1 MRNTMALVTRLEF
14 RQGQSLTLTPQ
25 LQQAIKLLQMS
36 GLELDAYI
44 QSEIENNPLL
54 VSIGETDGVQD
65 VRETALDPIDP
76 EIASDRISL
85 EDAAQALDMG
95 SEDAFHEASPGER
108 HTGELDEVA
117 YAGAPTELGRQGSG
131 QDTDTLP
138 ERAAAGSLADAI
150 RAQLAIR
157 PLPDRPRAIALVLID
172 GLDEAG
178 YLRLDLA
185 ELAARLDYPVAEIE
199 AVLHML
205 QGLEPCG
212 VFARDLRE
220 CLALQ
225 LKDKNRLDP
234 AMDRLLDHLEVLA
247 RRDHARL
254 RLLCGVDDEDLRD
267 MIGELRALNPRP
279 GAGYEQNMAQ
289 ILIPDVFVR
298 QNRNGSWLVELN
310 SDTLPRLLV
319 DRRYHA
325 QIASQAR
332 CEADKVFVSECLA
345 NATWLVKSLDQ
356 RAKTI
361 LKVASEIVRQ
371 QEGFLNLGLDYLRPL
386 TLKTVAEAIGMHES
400 TVSRVT
406 ANKAIATPRGTFELK
421 FFFTSAIGS
430 SDGGMA
436 HSSQS
441 VRQKIRQLIQA
452 EHTCQDVLSDDKL
465 VEMLQKGGIEIAR
478 RTVTKY
484 REAMG
489 IGSSVDRSRLFKTAG
504 KAA

>member
-44 QSEIENNPLL
+44 QAEIENNPLL
-54 VSIGETDGVQD
+54 VSMAETDGDQD
-65 VRETALDPIDP
+65 ISETALDPIDP
-76 EIASDRISL
+76 ECASDRVSL
-85 EDAAQALDMG
+85 QEAAQALDMG
-95 SEDAFHEASPGER
+95 SEEAFNEASPGEQ
-108 HTGELDEVA
+108 HCGELDEIA
-117 YAGAPTELGRQGSG
+117 YAGAPTDHGRQGSG
-131 QDTDTLP
+131 QDTNTLP
-138 ERAAAGSLADAI
+138 DRAAAGSLADAV

-157 PLPDRPRAIALVLID
+157 PLPDRQRAMALILID

-185 ELAARLDYPVAEIE
+185 ELAERLHYPINEIE
-199 AVLHML
+199 AVLQML
-205 QGLEPCG
+205 QGFEPCG

-225 LKDKNRLDP
+225 LMDKNRLDP
-234 AMDRLLDHLEVLA
+234 AMDSLLNHLEVLA

-279 GAGYEQNMAQ
+279 GAGYELNMAQ
-289 ILIPDVFVR
+289 TLIPDVFVR
-298 QNRNGSWLVELN
+298 QNRDGSWQVELN

-325 QIASQAR
+325 QIASRAR

-452 EHTCQDVLSDDKL
+452 EHTSQDVLSDDKL
-465 VEMLQKGGIEIAR
+465 VALLQKNGIEIAR

-489 IGSSVDRSRLFKTAG
+489 IGSSVDRRRLFKTAG
-504 KAA
+504 EAA

>member
-36 GLELDAYI
+36 RLELDAYI
-44 QSEIENNPLL
+44 QAEIENNPLL
-54 VSIGETDGVQD
+54 VSMAETDGDQD
-65 VRETALDPIDP
+65 ISETAPDQIDL
-76 EIASDRISL
+76 EVASDRVSL
-85 EDAAQALDMG
+85 QEAAQALDMG
-95 SEDAFHEASPGER
+95 SEEAFNEASPGEQ
-108 HTGELDEVA
+108 HCGELDEIA
-117 YAGAPTELGRQGSG
+117 YAGAPTDHGRQGSG
-131 QDTDTLP
+131 QDTNTLP
-138 ERAAAGSLADAI
+138 DRAAAGSLADAI

-157 PLPDRPRAIALVLID
+157 PLPDRQRAMALILID

-185 ELAARLDYPVAEIE
+185 ELAERLDYPINEIE
-199 AVLHML
+199 AVLQML
-205 QGLEPCG
+205 QGFEPCG

-225 LKDKNRLDP
+225 LMDKNRLDP
-234 AMDRLLDHLEVLA
+234 AMDSLLNHLEVLA

-289 ILIPDVFVR
+289 TLIPDVFVR
-298 QNRNGSWLVELN
+298 QNRDGSWQVELN

-332 CEADKVFVSECLA
+332 READKVFVSQCLV

-371 QEGFLNLGLDYLRPL
+371 QEGFLSLGLDYLRPL

-430 SDGGMA
+430 SDGGMT

-441 VRQKIRQLIQA
+441 VRQKIRQLILS
-452 EHTCQDVLSDDKL
+452 EHTSQDVLSDDKL
-465 VEMLQKGGIEIAR
+465 VALLQKNGIEIAR

-489 IGSSVDRSRLFKTAG
+489 IGSSVDRRRLFKMG
-504 KAA
+504 DEAA

>member
-1 MRNTMALVTRLEF
+1 MRTSMALVTRLEF

-44 QSEIENNPLL
+44 QAEIENNPLL
-54 VSIGETDGVQD
+54 VSVGETDGDQNTN
-65 VRETALDPIDP
+65 ETSPDQINL
-76 EIASDRISL
+76 EVASDQISL

-95 SEDAFHEASPGER
+95 SEEAFNEASPGER
-108 HTGELDEVA
+108 HSGELDEVA
-117 YAGAPTELGRQGSG
+117 YAGAPTDLGRQGSG

-138 ERAAAGSLADAI
+138 DRAAAGTLADAI
-150 RAQLAIR
+150 CAQLAIR
-157 PLPDRPRAIALVLID
+157 PLPDRQRAIALILID

-185 ELAARLDYPVAEIE
+185 ELAARLDYPINEIE
-199 AVLHML
+199 AVLLML

-225 LKDKNRLDP
+225 LKDKDRLDP
-234 AMDRLLDHLEVLA
+234 AMDSLLDHLEVLA

-279 GAGYEQNMAQ
+279 GAGYEQDTAQ
-289 ILIPDVFVR
+289 TLIPDVFVR
-298 QNRNGSWLVELN
+298 QNRDGSWLIELN
-310 SDTLPRLLV
+310 SDNLPRLLV

-325 QIASQAR
+325 QIAAQAK
-332 CEADKVFVSECLA
+332 CEADKVFVSECLS

-361 LKVASEIVRQ
+361 LKVASAIVRL

-386 TLKTVAEAIGMHES
+386 TLKTVADAIGMHES

-430 SDGGMA
+430 SDGGVA

-452 EHTCQDVLSDDKL
+452 EQTCQDVLSDDKL
-465 VEMLQKGGIEIAR
+465 VEILQKDGIDIAR
-478 RTVTKY
+478 RTITKY

-489 IGSSVDRSRLFKTAG
+489 IGSSVDRRRLFKATG